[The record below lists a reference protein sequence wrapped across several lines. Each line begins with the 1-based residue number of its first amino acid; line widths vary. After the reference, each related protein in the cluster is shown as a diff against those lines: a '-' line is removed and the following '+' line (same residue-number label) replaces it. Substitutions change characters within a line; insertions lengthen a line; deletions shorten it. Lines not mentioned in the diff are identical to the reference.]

1 MSQTTS
7 SDTYGPSSLVQ
18 QVHNI
23 VHLNYRLQKQDN
35 DWGIYQTLKL
45 NSYVESTIVIPAI
58 CLVIALLLLLI
69 FTCVKCCCCRS
80 TDSKVAGEDTHR
92 TRYLVGFIFFILI
105 AIISDQLIFYGDSI
119 FTKGLHSISDN
130 VNYLLSLFS
139 QLSSYSDS
147 LLDLGYDMKSKLTSA
162 VPTCPYA
169 AVAAKYVATD
179 YINYVEEFQSEVSS
193 LSDNLSSADD
203 KYHEYLV
210 GYYQYFL
217 FGLYGLIM
225 FSCAWYALSA
235 CFTSKVL
242 ANGGTC
248 FSQLFLVVLFVLC
261 TILMIALVSLC
272 VVINVCTMH
281 RYSCLMMFSFR

>member
-18 QVHNI
+18 QVHDI

-35 DWGIYQTLKL
+35 HWGIYQKL
-45 NSYVESTIVIPAI
+45 EINSYVESTIVIPAI

-69 FTCVKCCCCRS
+69 FTCVKCCCRS
-80 TDSKVAGEDTHR
+80 SKSKVVGEGTNK

-119 FTKGLHSISDN
+119 FTNGLHLISDN
-130 VNYLLSLFS
+130 VDYLLSLFS
-139 QLSSYSDS
+139 QLSSYSDR
-147 LLDLGYDMKSKLTSA
+147 LLDLGYDMTSELKSAET
-162 VPTCPYA
+162 TCPYA
-169 AVAAKYVATD
+169 SELTKYVAND
-179 YINYVEEFQSEVSS
+179 YIDYVKEFQSEVSS
-193 LSDNLSSADD
+193 LSDNLSNADD

-210 GYYQYFL
+210 GFYQYFL

-225 FSCAWYALSA
+225 FCCVWYALSA
-235 CFTSKVL
+235 CFKSKVL

-248 FSQLFLVVLFVLC
+248 FSQLFLTVLFVLC

-272 VVINVCTMH
+272 VDIH
-281 RYSCLMMFSFR
+281 A

>member
-1 MSQTTS
+1 MSQTTN

-18 QVHNI
+18 QVHDI

-35 DWGIYQTLKL
+35 HWGIYQKL
-45 NSYVESTIVIPAI
+45 EINSYVESTIVIPAI
-58 CLVIALLLLLI
+58 CLVIALLLKI
-69 FTCVKCCCCRS
+69 IISCGVCCCSSISDDVSTNEKRS
-80 TDSKVAGEDTHR
+80 NRRAV
-92 TRYLVGFIFFILI
+92 YLFGFIFFILI

-130 VNYLLSLFS
+130 VDYLLSLFS

-147 LLDLGYDMKSKLTSA
+147 LLDLGYTMKSQLTSA

-179 YINYVEEFQSEVSS
+179 YINYVKEFQSEVSS

-217 FGLYGLIM
+217 FGFYGLIM
-225 FSCAWYALSA
+225 FCCVWYALSA

-248 FSQLFLVVLFVLC
+248 FSQLFLTVLFVLC

-272 VVINVCTMH
+272 VDIH
-281 RYSCLMMFSFR
+281 A

>member
-18 QVHNI
+18 QVHDI

-35 DWGIYQTLKL
+35 HWGIYQKL
-45 NSYVESTIVIPAI
+45 EVNSYVESTIVIPAI

-69 FTCVKCCCCRS
+69 FTCIKCCCKTS
-80 TDSKVAGEDTHR
+80 ESKVVREGTHK

-105 AIISDQLIFYGDSI
+105 AIISDHLIFYGDSI
-119 FTKGLHSISDN
+119 FTNGLHLISDN
-130 VNYLLSLFS
+130 VDYLLSLFS
-139 QLSSYSDS
+139 QLSSDSDR
-147 LLDLGYDMKSKLTSA
+147 LLDLGYAMKSELKSA
-162 VPTCPYA
+162 ESTCPYA
-169 AVAAKYVATD
+169 SKVTKYVAND
-179 YINYVEEFQSEVSS
+179 YINYVKEFQSEVSS

-217 FGLYGLIM
+217 FGFYGLIM
-225 FSCAWYALSA
+225 FCCVWYALSA

-248 FSQLFLVVLFVLC
+248 FSQLFLTVLFVLC

-272 VVINVCTMH
+272 VDIH
-281 RYSCLMMFSFR
+281 A

>member
-23 VHLNYRLQKQDN
+23 VHLNYRLQKQDSH
-35 DWGIYQTLKL
+35 WGVYQTLEL

-58 CLVIALLLLLI
+58 CLVIALLLKI
-69 FTCVKCCCCRS
+69 IICCSVCCCSSESDDVSTNEKRS
-80 TDSKVAGEDTHR
+80 RRRSV
-92 TRYLVGFIFFILI
+92 YMFGFIFFILI

-130 VNYLLSLFS
+130 VDYLLSLFS
-139 QLSSYSDS
+139 QLSRYSNS
-147 LLDLGYDMKSKLTSA
+147 LLDLGYEMKSELTSA

-203 KYHEYLV
+203 Y
-210 GYYQYFL
+210 
-217 FGLYGLIM
+217 
-225 FSCAWYALSA
+225 
-235 CFTSKVL
+235 T
-242 ANGGTC
+242 
-248 FSQLFLVVLFVLC
+248 
-261 TILMIALVSLC
+261 
-272 VVINVCTMH
+272 
-281 RYSCLMMFSFR
+281 